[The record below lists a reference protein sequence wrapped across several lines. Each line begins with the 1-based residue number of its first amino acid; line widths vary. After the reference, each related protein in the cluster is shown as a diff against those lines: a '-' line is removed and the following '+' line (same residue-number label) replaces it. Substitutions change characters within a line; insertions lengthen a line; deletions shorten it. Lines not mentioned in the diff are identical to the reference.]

1 LKQTQNVSFTALK
14 ITKFMLAI
22 DVYILVVVA
31 ISTWV
36 VVGYMVN
43 WDIVGLFIGEY
54 RNVEMD
60 IAFMIL
66 ISLLSIMSYNS
77 VHFSQVFWGYTFLDM
92 LNLVFRC
99 KKKQEQNEATIVT
112 SSNKAVI
119 EQNEQKTPAADMNV

>member
-1 LKQTQNVSFTALK
+1 
-14 ITKFMLAI
+14 MLAI

-43 WDIVGLFIGEY
+43 WDIVGLFVGEY

-60 IAFMIL
+60 IAFIIL

-77 VHFSQVFWGYTFLDM
+77 VHFSQVFWGYTLLDM

-99 KKKQEQNEATIVT
+99 RKKQEQNGPVVT